1 MRLQTQLFHGLLIA
15 IFPLATLAATYEWS
29 SGYGQGTT
37 EYHVDDGN
45 GNSLAIWCPHGQGKS
60 ASAKM
65 TTRGLDYYSP
75 KNTAIQHMIEMS
87 FVIDGVEFDD
97 PFNTSCRACENNF
110 VQSFW
115 PALLKANNLF
125 VRADGYEVRFPTKG
139 LRNELLPLNDP
150 ANPCLTDSQ
159 AFAMANET
167 YAPVQEARPTLP
179 AGFTNRAVIDGPD
192 GYTNMRSQKNAK
204 SQIVARVMQGEQFFT
219 YMQNGNWWQVRTAQ
233 GKVGYMHISRM
244 RLLD

>member
-1 MRLQTQLFHGLLIA
+1 MI
-15 IFPLATLAATYEWS
+15 
-29 SGYGQGTT
+29 
-37 EYHVDDGN
+37 
-45 GNSLAIWCPHGQGKS
+45 
-60 ASAKM
+60 
-65 TTRGLDYYSP
+65 TRGFDYNSP
-75 KNTAIQHMIEMS
+75 KDTIEMS

-139 LRNELLPLNDP
+139 LRDELLPLNDP
-150 ANPCLTDSQ
+150 ANPCLTSSQ
-159 AFAMANET
+159 ALALENEVNVP
-167 YAPVQEARPTLP
+167 AQASRSILP
-179 AGFTNRAVIDGPD
+179 AGFTSRAVIDDPD

-204 SQIVARVMQGEQFFT
+204 SQIVARVVQGEEFFT
-219 YMQNGNWWQVRTAQ
+219 YMQNGNWWQVRTAR
-233 GKVGYMHISRM
+233 GKVGYIHLSRI

>member
-15 IFPLATLAATYEWS
+15 FFPLATLAATYEWS

-45 GNSLAIWCPHGQGKS
+45 GNSLAIWCPHGSAKS
-60 ASAKM
+60 ASAQM
-65 TTRGLDYYSP
+65 ITRGFYYNSP
-75 KNTAIQHMIEMS
+75 KDTIEMS

-115 PALLKANNLF
+115 PALIKANNLF

-139 LRNELLPLNDP
+139 LRDELLPLNDP
-150 ANPCLTDSQ
+150 ANPCLTSSQ
-159 AFAMANET
+159 ALALENEVN
-167 YAPVQEARPTLP
+167 APVGVSRPILP
-179 AGFTNRAVIDGPD
+179 AGFTSRAVIDDPD

-204 SQIVARVMQGEQFFT
+204 SQVVARVVQGEEFFT
-219 YMQNGNWWQVRTAQ
+219 YMQNGNWWQVRTTQ
-233 GKVGYMHISRM
+233 GKVGYIHISRI

>member
-15 IFPLATLAATYEWS
+15 FFPLATLAATYEWS

-45 GNSLAIWCPHGQGKS
+45 GNSLLLSCPSGQPRP
-60 ASAKM
+60 ATATM
-65 TTRGLDYYSP
+65 TTRGFDYHSP
-75 KNTAIQHMIEMS
+75 KDTIEMS

-125 VRADGYEVRFPTKG
+125 VRADGYEVRFSTKR
-139 LRNELLPLNDP
+139 LRDELLPLNDP
-150 ANPCLTDSQ
+150 ANPCLTSSEVLL
-159 AFAMANET
+159 MENELNT
-167 YAPVQEARPTLP
+167 PVQAIRSTLP
-179 AGFTNRAVIDGPD
+179 AGFTSRAVIDDPD
-192 GYTNMRSQKNAK
+192 GYTNMRSQKNVK
-204 SQIVARVMQGEQFFT
+204 SQIVARVVQGEEFFT

-233 GKVGYMHISRM
+233 GKVGYIHISRI

>member
-1 MRLQTQLFHGLLIA
+1 MERFIRLQTQVFQGLLIA
-15 IFPLATLAATYEWS
+15 ISPLAALAATYEWS

-45 GNSLAIWCPHGQGKS
+45 GNSLAIWCPHGRAKS
-60 ASAKM
+60 ASAQM
-65 TTRGLDYYSP
+65 ITRGFDYNSP
-75 KNTAIQHMIEMS
+75 KDSIEIK

-139 LRNELLPLNDP
+139 LSEELLPLDHP
-150 ANPCLTDSQ
+150 ANPCLTESQ
-159 AFAMANET
+159 AFSLENQT
-167 YAPVQEARPTLP
+167 YAPAQEARPTLP
-179 AGFTNRAVIDGPD
+179 AGFTNLAIIDDPD
-192 GYTNMRSQKNAK
+192 GYTNMRSQKSAK
-204 SQIVARVMQGEQFFT
+204 SQNVARVVQGEQFFT
-219 YMQNGNWWQVRTAQ
+219 YMQDGNWWQVRTAQ
-233 GKVGYMHISRM
+233 GKVGYMHISRI